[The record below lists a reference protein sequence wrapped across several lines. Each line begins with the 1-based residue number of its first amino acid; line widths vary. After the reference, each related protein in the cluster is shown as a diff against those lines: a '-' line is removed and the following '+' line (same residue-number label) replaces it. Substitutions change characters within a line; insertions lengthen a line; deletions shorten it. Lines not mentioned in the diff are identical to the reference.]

1 MKPFSTLRLPVWVT
15 PVSVAFF
22 GSLLLTVIAHQGKAI
37 NLDGILYV
45 HTALEFLDNGFGAAR
60 KIFNWPFLPILMA
73 LVAKLTGLG
82 PEHAGY
88 LLNALFMAGTC
99 ALLVSCVG
107 RTWPEIAWPTCLAV
121 LSIPGLNEY
130 RHEMLREYGCWFFVM
145 LGFWLALRWAE
156 RPRWATAL
164 AIQVSIATAALFRPE
179 ALVLFAALFFWQ
191 AWQAPRTERFRRL
204 LMVSALPVLG
214 GLLLLGLYFGGGIS
228 AKSRLAGDLQ
238 RFSLSSFDFK
248 AQALAT
254 ALIVYAKGNAGTIL
268 FVGSL
273 AVVPLKIIGKLGV
286 FLLPLVIIL
295 FSGQLRPALA
305 RFPLFAWG
313 IAAQLLVLAVFVIDL
328 QFLAGRYVGLVLL
341 FSAPFVGFGLW
352 QMMQRYPRWR
362 GLIVLLAGLAMI
374 ANLKAFGPSSR
385 YYVEAGAWLSSN
397 VKDTSRV
404 YNESGRML
412 HYAGWYK
419 TELMAKEKRDSI
431 GKVLAENKYDY
442 FVLEASPK
450 DPPIQPWLDNNGLK
464 VLKRFDRQS
473 GRGAV
478 VVAIPARN

>member
-1 MKPFSTLRLPVWVT
+1 MKSFSNLHLPFWVT
-15 PVSVAFF
+15 PVSTAFV
-22 GSLLLTVIAHQGKAI
+22 GSLLLTVIAHQGKVI

-45 HTALEFLDNGFGAAR
+45 HTALEFQENGFTAAR
-60 KIFNWPFLPILMA
+60 KIFNWPFLSILMA
-73 LVAKLTGLG
+73 LVAKITGLG

-88 LLNALFMAGTC
+88 LLNALFMAGAC
-99 ALLVSCVG
+99 ALLVSCVD
-107 RTWPEIAWPTCLAV
+107 RTRPEIAWTTCLAV
-121 LSIPGLNEY
+121 LAIPGFNEY

-145 LGFWLALRWAE
+145 LGFWLALRWTE

-179 ALVLFAALFFWQ
+179 ALAHFAALFFWQ
-191 AWQAPRTERFRRL
+191 AWQAPRSERFRRL
-204 LMVSALPVLG
+204 LMVSALPILG
-214 GLLLLGLYFGGGIS
+214 GFLLLGLYLGGGIS
-228 AKSRLAGDLQ
+228 ARSRLALDLH
-238 RFSLSSFDFK
+238 RFSWSSFDFK
-248 AQALAT
+248 AQALAS
-254 ALIVYAKGNAGTIL
+254 ALIVYARGNAGTIL

-286 FLLPLVIIL
+286 FLLPLVSIL

-305 RFPLFAWG
+305 RFPLFVWG

-352 QMMQRYPRWR
+352 QMMQRYRRWR
-362 GLIVLLAGLAMI
+362 GLIVLLAGLTMI
-374 ANLKAFGPSSR
+374 ANLKAFGPSSH

-419 TELMAKEKRDSI
+419 TALMAKEKRDSI
-431 GKVLAENKYDY
+431 GKVLSENKYDY
-442 FVLEASPK
+442 FVLEASPN

-464 VLKRFDRQS
+464 VLKRFDRSS

-478 VVAIPARN
+478 VVAVPAAN